1 MIVGRLGSALLTG
14 ELSRHGLSRFKG
26 VGDLHRR
33 PNPQLLACAACID
46 LARCCLSW
54 DKTRQTSAS
63 MWITAL
69 SFLSIT
75 SIPKLR
81 WSSPKAF
88 TLKPPIVSVVF
99 LIIGLVVFGLG
110 EALLVTAG
118 VGVSPWTVFAEGVT
132 IVTGWSLGVATFII
146 SASVLLLWIPLR
158 QTPGIGTILNAIII
172 ALMLQYVLPF
182 LPTFE
187 TFIANALLAL
197 IGVFVTGFG
206 GAIYLVANLGPGPRD
221 GLMTGLQTITHQP
234 IALVRTFLEI
244 LVVAIGWTL
253 GGTLGLGTIFFAL
266 GIGPAIAIGMQIL
279 QFRSTVD

>member
-1 MIVGRLGSALLTG
+1 MYRSCGVVSKLAQTQLNQHFHVDQAL
-14 ELSRHGLSRFKG
+14 
-26 VGDLHRR
+26 
-33 PNPQLLACAACID
+33 N
-46 LARCCLSW
+46 
-54 DKTRQTSAS
+54 
-63 MWITAL
+63 
-69 SFLSIT
+69 FLSIT

-158 QTPGIGTILNAIII
+158 QTPGMGTILNAIII
-172 ALMLQYVLPF
+172 ALVLEYVLPF
-182 LPTFE
+182 SPTLE
-187 TFIANALLAL
+187 TFVANALLAL

-206 GAIYLVANLGPGPRD
+206 GAIYLIANLGPGPRD
-221 GLMTGLQTITHQP
+221 GLMTGLQAITHKP
-234 IALVRTFLEI
+234 IALVRTFLEV
-244 LVVAIGWTL
+244 LVVAIGWAL
-253 GGTLGLGTIFFAL
+253 GGTVGLGTIFFAL

-279 QFRSTVD
+279 QFRSSVH

>member
-1 MIVGRLGSALLTG
+1 MYRSCGVVSKLAQTQLNQHFHVDQAL
-14 ELSRHGLSRFKG
+14 
-26 VGDLHRR
+26 
-33 PNPQLLACAACID
+33 N
-46 LARCCLSW
+46 
-54 DKTRQTSAS
+54 
-63 MWITAL
+63 
-69 SFLSIT
+69 FLSIT